1 MNAKSGLVP
10 LFFAHFSAFLS
21 FLKSLIY
28 RELQLL
34 NNQKRKEKRMTKLIT
49 ALKITGE
56 IIFIVLGGIE
66 LTETIGKLKNQN
78 KQPT

>member
-1 MNAKSGLVP
+1 
-10 LFFAHFSAFLS
+10 
-21 FLKSLIY
+21 
-28 RELQLL
+28 
-34 NNQKRKEKRMTKLIT
+34 MTKLLT

-78 KQPT
+78 RQPT

>member
-1 MNAKSGLVP
+1 MNAKSWLVP

-28 RELQLL
+28 RELQIIYKP
-34 NNQKRKEKRMTKLIT
+34 KRKEKRMTKLIT

-66 LTETIGKLKNQN
+66 LKESIEKLRNQN

>member
-1 MNAKSGLVP
+1 
-10 LFFAHFSAFLS
+10 
-21 FLKSLIY
+21 
-28 RELQLL
+28 
-34 NNQKRKEKRMTKLIT
+34 MTKLIT

-66 LTETIGKLKNQN
+66 LKESIEKLRNQN

>member
-1 MNAKSGLVP
+1 MNK
-10 LFFAHFSAFLS
+10 F
-21 FLKSLIY
+21 
-28 RELQLL
+28 
-34 NNQKRKEKRMTKLIT
+34 IT

-66 LTETIGKLKNQN
+66 LKGSIDQFRNQN